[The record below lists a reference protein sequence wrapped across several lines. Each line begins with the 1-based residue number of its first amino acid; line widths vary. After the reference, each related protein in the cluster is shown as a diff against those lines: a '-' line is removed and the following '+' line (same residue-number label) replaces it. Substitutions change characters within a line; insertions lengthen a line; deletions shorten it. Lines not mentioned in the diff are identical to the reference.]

1 MCFFRGDVYI
11 LAETN
16 CLKFNDGRRGLI
28 PQYTIHQGPAH
39 YYNIYVRLCTSC
51 ATGVWWWLV
60 YIYTSVHCHHD
71 VPFYIIF
78 KRTVRFSKHATPH
91 DAYIVNCRSIYYD
104 RDDIHTVLLSLPVR
118 STKNY
123 IGTLIFHVDA

>member
-1 MCFFRGDVYI
+1 MCFFRGDVYT

-16 CLKFNDGRRGLI
+16 CLKFNDDRRGLI
-28 PQYTIHQGPAH
+28 PQYTIHQVPAH
-39 YYNIYVRLCTSC
+39 YNIYVRLVRREC
-51 ATGVWWWLV
+51 GGGWYIYI

-104 RDDIHTVLLSLPVR
+104 RDDIHMVLLSLPVC